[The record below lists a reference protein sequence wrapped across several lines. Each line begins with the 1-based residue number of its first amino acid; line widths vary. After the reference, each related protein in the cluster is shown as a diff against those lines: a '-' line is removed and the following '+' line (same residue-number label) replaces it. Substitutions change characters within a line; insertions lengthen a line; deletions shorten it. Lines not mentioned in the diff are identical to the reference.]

1 MSWANLLRGF
11 ISVVLLVG
19 LPLAGWLTYDHWSP
33 WLLPAPAQA
42 AGETHE
48 EDHEHAHA
56 DRVKLSAQAKANL
69 GLRTAPLELTST
81 WKTMQVPGLV
91 VERPGSSNRAVTT
104 TVAGIVTKIYAI
116 PGQSVKPGDPLFH
129 LRLVSEYLQNL
140 QAQFYKTLRDLDI
153 NADEQ
158 KRLRGVAD
166 SETLFKSRLL
176 ELGYEERRL
185 RAALDTYRQD
195 LVARGLS
202 AAQIEQIT
210 GGKFLTEVTVA
221 VPSAADTAKVDHFDV
236 EELKV
241 QLGEPVQ
248 AGQVLAYLANHEALE
263 IEGKA
268 FEQEA
273 AALLRASREGWPI
286 TATFLDQTTGD
297 WPPLVEPLKI
307 RFVSSHVDPATRLV
321 SFFLPLPNQQKAAD
335 PKSGGPRQLWRFRPG
350 QRVRLGLP
358 LEKLEGVFVLPRAA
372 VVREGAETYVFRVN
386 GDLFERKAVHVRW
399 EDQDH
404 VVIANDGSVT
414 VGNVLAQNA
423 AAALNRA
430 LAAQSEMGGGG
441 HDHHGHDH

>member
-1 MSWANLLRGF
+1 MSWANVLRAF
-11 ISVVLLVG
+11 ISVVVLVG
-19 LPLAGWLTYDHWSP
+19 LPVVGWLTYDEWSP

-42 AGETHE
+42 ADEPKGEE
-48 EDHEHAHA
+48 HEHAHA
-56 DRVKLSAQAKANL
+56 DRVKLSEQAKANL
-69 GLRTAPLELTST
+69 GLRVAALELTST
-81 WKTMQVPGLV
+81 WKTMQVPGIV

-104 TVAGIVTKIYAI
+104 TVAGIVTKIFAI
-116 PGQSVKPGDPLFH
+116 PGQSVKPGDALFT

-140 QAQFYKTLRDLDI
+140 QAQFYKTLRDLEI

-158 KRLRGVAD
+158 KRLRDVAD
-166 SETLFKSRLL
+166 SATLFKSRLL

-221 VPSAADTAKVDHFDV
+221 VPGSTENAAAHHFDV

-248 AGQVLAYLANHEALE
+248 AGQVLAYLANHETLE

-273 AALLRASREGWPI
+273 AALLKAKSEGWPI

-297 WPPLVEPLKI
+297 WPPLTEPLKI

-321 SFFLPLPNQQKAAD
+321 SFFLPLVNQQKAAD
-335 PKSGGPRQLWRFRPG
+335 PKAGGPRQLWRFRPG
-350 QRVRLGLP
+350 QRVRLELP
-358 LEKLEGVFVLPRAA
+358 LDKMEGVFVLPRSA
-372 VVREGAETYVFRVN
+372 VVRDGSETYVFRAN
-386 GDLFERKAVHVRW
+386 GEVFERKAIHVRW
-399 EDQDH
+399 ENQDK

-414 VGNVLAQNA
+414 EGNVLAQNA

-430 LAAQSEMGGGG
+430 LAAQNESGGGG